1 MVKEKNFFI
10 VSSVVESLVLFRGE
24 LIQELISR
32 GFNIQVLA
40 PNLNQK
46 NSYTDKLNSWGV
58 RLLNLPIVGA
68 KISLLRDIYAIFVMI
83 IYFLRFNP
91 HYVLS
96 YNLKPVLLSNLICWI
111 FKTKKRFIIITGL
124 GYFFLDH
131 KINSIATRII
141 KIFYNFTLKRAS
153 KIFFQNQD
161 DMNLFKKM
169 FKIPSNKTVLTNG
182 SGVNI
187 DYFKSKSL
195 PKEKRFLMIAR
206 LIKAKGVKEYLLSAQ
221 IIKKKYPFINFNLV
235 GFFENNIDSINKDF
249 VESFVNEGVLNF
261 LGKLEDVRD
270 EISNSSIFVL
280 PSYREGMP
288 RTVLEAMSVG
298 RPIITSNVPGCK
310 DTVKDGVNG
319 FLIEPKSIQSLVHA
333 MEKMINLDDVA
344 LSNMGKQ
351 SRLIAEQKYDVNKV
365 NKNILSNFF
374 NND

>member
-24 LIQELISR
+24 LIQELVSR